1 MADKIPRSGADCHK
15 HSALSIATESHTD
28 GGTKKRRP
36 KRSSVQGDEAEGADP
51 PKVKQEDDV
60 EYPPTTSNK
69 TVVLK
74 RRSEERGPTERKRKA
89 AVAASQKDAVVA
101 RAAPLAIEGK
111 PRRITQNALR
121 PQTVMLLATPAAKEE
136 EAQ

>member
-51 PKVKQEDDV
+51 PKVKQEEMSD
-60 EYPPTTSNK
+60 SRK
-69 TVVLK
+69 QVVLK